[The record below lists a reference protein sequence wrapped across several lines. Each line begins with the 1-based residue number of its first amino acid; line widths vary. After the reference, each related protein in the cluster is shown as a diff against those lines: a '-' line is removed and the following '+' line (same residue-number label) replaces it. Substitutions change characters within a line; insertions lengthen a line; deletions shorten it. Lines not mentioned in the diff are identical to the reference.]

1 MRISLKIRALDAG
14 KRVSPP
20 LRAWVIRRSWMMRAT
35 VFSHLEFHPAVHRL
49 GACRGGCNRAV
60 QRVAL
65 RGPQSGLWTSSLFL
79 YLTLCLEKLFL
90 HLFAKRL
97 VASLGSLLGRGVGTE
112 RALPRSRP
120 RKWLLSHLPVTWP
133 WVSHLGGPLQASG
146 FLFVLTIRGFGSC

>member
-1 MRISLKIRALDAG
+1 
-14 KRVSPP
+14 
-20 LRAWVIRRSWMMRAT
+20 MMRAT
-35 VFSHLEFHPAVHRL
+35 VFSHLEFHPPVHRL

-65 RGPQSGLWTSSLFL
+65 CGPQSGLWTSSLFL

-90 HLFAKRL
+90 HLFAERL

-120 RKWLLSHLPVTWP
+120 RKWLLRHLPVT
-133 WVSHLGGPLQASG
+133 
-146 FLFVLTIRGFGSC
+146 